1 MSPPRG
7 LGDSEALARSTP
19 VPKFPFKAT
28 ILAAM
33 PDAGDAG
40 IQTVGPLRLLS
51 VDDSPTRSQ
60 RNRIVNTSSRCVT
73 PAALRYPEA
82 ADYIGISTG
91 TLRNWVS
98 EGKGPI
104 SVVLGK
110 RGRRFR
116 ISDLDAFLSSH
127 LVSRDSVTDQLQP
140 RRRGRPA
147 KAEKHAR
154 HSSARGA

>member
-1 MSPPRG
+1 VS
-7 LGDSEALARSTP
+7 
-19 VPKFPFKAT
+19 KFPTKAK

-33 PDAGDAG
+33 PDAGDVRFQSAG
-40 IQTVGPLRLLS
+40 DFRLQS
-51 VDDSPTRSQ
+51 ADETAASKTRI
-60 RNRIVNTSSRCVT
+60 RAVNNDARCLT

-82 ADYIGISTG
+82 AAYIGICVG

-104 SVVLGK
+104 SVILGK

-116 ISDLDAFLSSH
+116 VSDLDAFLSSH
-127 LVSRDSVTDQLQP
+127 LVSLNTETVQLQP

-147 KAEKHAR
+147 KSETAIR
-154 HSSARGA
+154 RRSWVGGA